1 MPVKAENNSQLTK
14 AAGPKAKP
22 KSDLSLAPTY
32 MCTMWTMCGSF
43 YGQKGA
49 HKTRHHFVAAAAN
62 SLYLFQIYFWPF
74 MLPNFDLKIIKIVIK
89 MQPRAQ
95 FMTTATE
102 RKGEKTRQGERARGG
117 ENAGAG
123 RGQVLITSKRGSGP
137 EAAARSRRLSAYGFL
152 MVPCVGFVANK
163 MAHIK
168 SVLRGAASSK
178 EKASTGTEC
187 GEKGDGRWSN
197 CIGLP
202 ASETTRRGQ
211 VAVLY

>member
-1 MPVKAENNSQLTK
+1 M
-14 AAGPKAKP
+14 
-22 KSDLSLAPTY
+22 LA
-32 MCTMWTMCGSF
+32 MCGCF

-95 FMTTATE
+95 FMTRATA
-102 RKGEKTRQGERARGG
+102 RKGEQTREEARARGR
-117 ENAGAG
+117 EKRGAR
-123 RGQVLITSKRGSGP
+123 RGQVLITSKRGSGQ

-168 SVLRGAASSK
+168 SVLRGAAPARRRRVK
-178 EKASTGTEC
+178 GARRKM
-187 GEKGDGRWSN
+187 GDGAIALV
-197 CIGLP
+197 CLP
-202 ASETTRRGQ
+202 ASETRRGDGAKWPCYIE
-211 VAVLY
+211 VMHGSCG

>member
-1 MPVKAENNSQLTK
+1 
-14 AAGPKAKP
+14 
-22 KSDLSLAPTY
+22 
-32 MCTMWTMCGSF
+32 MCTMWTMCGCF

-74 MLPNFDLKIIKIVIK
+74 RLPNFDLKIIKIVIK
-89 MQPRAQ
+89 MQPRTQ
-95 FMTTATE
+95 FMTRATA
-102 RKGEKTRQGERARGG
+102 RKGEQTREEENPTGRGKVGAR
-117 ENAGAG
+117 
-123 RGQVLITSKRGSGP
+123 RGQVLITSKRGSGQ

-178 EKASTGTEC
+178 RGQTKD
-187 GEKGDGRWSN
+187 GDGAIALV
-197 CIGLP
+197 CLP
-202 ASETTRRGQ
+202 PTRRDEATGPSGRAILRSCMA
-211 VAVLY
+211 AVGK

>member
-1 MPVKAENNSQLTK
+1 MPIKAKNNSQLTK
-14 AAGPKAKP
+14 HEEPKAKQ
-22 KSDLSLAPTY
+22 KSDLSLGPTY
-32 MCTMWTMCGSF
+32 MCTMLAMCGCF

-89 MQPRAQ
+89 MQPRTQ
-95 FMTTATE
+95 FMTRATA
-102 RKGEKTRQGERARGG
+102 RKGEQTREEARARGR
-117 ENAGAG
+117 EKRGAR
-123 RGQVLITSKRGSGP
+123 RGQVLITSKRGSGQ

-168 SVLRGAASSK
+168 SVLRGAAPARRRRVRGARRK
-178 EKASTGTEC
+178 M
-187 GEKGDGRWSN
+187 GDGAIALV
-197 CIGLP
+197 CLP
-202 ASETTRRGQ
+202 ASDESRRRGQ

>member
-1 MPVKAENNSQLTK
+1 
-14 AAGPKAKP
+14 
-22 KSDLSLAPTY
+22 
-32 MCTMWTMCGSF
+32 
-43 YGQKGA
+43 
-49 HKTRHHFVAAAAN
+49 
-62 SLYLFQIYFWPF
+62 

-95 FMTTATE
+95 FMTTATA
-102 RKGEKTRQGERARGG
+102 RKGERTREGEKERARGG
-117 ENAGAG
+117 EKAGAR

-178 EKASTGTEC
+178 EKASKGAEY
-187 GEKGDGRWSN
+187 GEKGDGRQSN